1 MEESESLFVGIDP
14 SFSGTGLIVLT
25 DKSEVICEKVI
36 SANKIKDNPY
46 EIEERMISIV
56 DNISSSLEPYKND
69 IKLVYLEAISYS
81 SKGQKIAEMAALN
94 YQIRLFLY
102 QNNYTYKAIPP
113 TVLKKFVTGTGR
125 CQKNLMLLKC
135 FKKFG
140 IEFDDDN
147 ICDAYLLGRMALD
160 NYKNLKK

>member
-14 SFSGTGLIVLT
+14 SFSGTGLIILNS
-25 DKSEVICEKVI
+25 KNELLCEKLI
-36 SANKIKDNPY
+36 SADKIKNNPH

-56 DNISSSLEPYKND
+56 NNISSFLEPYKND
-69 IKLVYLEAISYS
+69 IKLVYIEEISYG

-102 QNNYTYKAIPP
+102 QNNYIYKAIPP

-140 IEFDDDN
+140 IEFNDDN
-147 ICDAYLLGRMALD
+147 ICDAYCLAKYALQE
-160 NYKNLKK
+160 YK